1 MKELLTLSKFV
12 DKVYGWGSNVTY
24 SGCYHSIKEYNSFL
38 KGPVQLFHFIP
49 CKDGKPLEKP
59 DFSDGSCG
67 VKEFACEPNSDCPC
81 SQEIAAIEKA
91 YQQAQDAVIFEGW
104 ELDMGDNPE
113 YIYLQHEDYLLSGF
127 HCISNSANISIIDF
141 VDFVG
146 GGQPKQN
153 INTYSDLAEATQGNT
168 LKMRK

>member
-38 KGPVQLFHFIP
+38 KGTVQLCHLIP
-49 CKDGKPLEKP
+49 CKDGKPL
-59 DFSDGSCG
+59 S
-67 VKEFACEPNSDCPC
+67 EPKKIGGG
-81 SQEIAAIEKA
+81 IAEQAYADALQA